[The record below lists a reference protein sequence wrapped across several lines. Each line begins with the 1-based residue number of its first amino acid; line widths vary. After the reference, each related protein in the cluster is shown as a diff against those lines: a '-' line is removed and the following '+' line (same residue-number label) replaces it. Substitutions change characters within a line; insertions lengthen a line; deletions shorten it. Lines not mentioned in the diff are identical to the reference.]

1 MKKQLILLGL
11 GFAFMSLQSCNEAT
25 EISKNSQ
32 ELTSE
37 EVSMVKAAGFLPQK
51 IEKTKTGDFLVD
63 GDVLVS
69 KDQMKE
75 FGSNHD
81 VHSNMMGP
89 DKEHYRTN
97 NRVSVPATG
106 QRTIRVRITASFPA
120 VYTTGLD
127 QAIARFNNLN
137 LRVRFQ
143 RVTSGENISIG
154 GSDLGLSRNGGCI
167 LGRSAFPDANGNPGS
182 NIIFSTRAC
191 AQLSTANAVD
201 EVIAHELGHAI
212 GFRHTDY
219 IDRASCNDGIS
230 EPAGTL
236 GAVYILNSPRT
247 VAGNNNSWMM
257 ACTNNNNGFTA
268 SDNAA
273 LNQVY

>member
-25 EISKNSQ
+25 EITQKV
-32 ELTSE
+32 E
-37 EVSMVKAAGFLPQK
+37 EFSVEESSMIKSAGFLPNK
-51 IEKTKTGDFLVD
+51 VTKTPNGDFLVD

-69 KDQMKE
+69 KEQMKD

-81 VHSNMMGP
+81 VHANMMGP
-89 DKEHYRTN
+89 EGEHYRTN

-106 QRTIRVRITASFPA
+106 QRTIRVRIVSSFPA

-127 QAIARFNNLN
+127 QAIARYNNLN
-137 LRVRFQ
+137 LRIRFQ
-143 RVTSGENISIG
+143 RVTSGEDIAISG
-154 GSDLGLSRNGGCI
+154 GDLGFSRSGGCF
-167 LGRSAFPDANGNPGS
+167 LGQSAFPSANGNPGS
-182 NIIFSTRAC
+182 NIVFSTNRC
-191 AQLSTANAVD
+191 AVLSTANAVD

-219 IDRASCNDGIS
+219 VNRASCNDGTS
-230 EPAGTL
+230 EQAGTL

-247 VAGNNNSWMM
+247 VLGNNNSWMM
-257 ACTNNNNGFTA
+257 ACTNNNNAFTT